1 MLSRDVLLKA
11 LLTAAEEVLGDVP
24 PGLTEASA
32 LVDDLGAD
40 SLDLLE
46 IFMVLEDELD
56 ITADERDFVGVKT
69 VGEAVDVIARL
80 AG

>member
-1 MLSRDVLLKA
+1 MA
-11 LLTAAEEVLGDVP
+11 LERR
-24 PGLTEASA
+24 S
-32 LVDDLGAD
+32 
-40 SLDLLE
+40 
-46 IFMVLEDELD
+46 FD